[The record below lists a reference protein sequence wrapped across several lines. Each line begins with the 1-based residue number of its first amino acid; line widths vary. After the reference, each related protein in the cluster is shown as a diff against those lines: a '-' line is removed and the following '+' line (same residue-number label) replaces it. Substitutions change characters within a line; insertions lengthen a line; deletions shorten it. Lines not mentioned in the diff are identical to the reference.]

1 MPRLLAA
8 VLVLAIAAPAIA
20 ALAMAPTAMAQVAAP
35 SFVQPL
41 APSAL
46 RAVQERL
53 HAAGFYNGA
62 ADGAWNEDSQLAL
75 QRFQENRQLQPTGQ
89 LNGATAAALGL
100 SPQDLLGIGPPEQ
113 APQPQPAQSPQP
125 AQPPQPAQTPQAA
138 QQPRPIRLGA
148 AAMRNVQSRL
158 QTLGFYHGTVDG
170 LWGPAT
176 QEAIAAFQRSR
187 NLSAS
192 GRLDPATVSAMGLDP
207 YDPSRPM

>member
-8 VLVLAIAAPAIA
+8 TLVLAIAAP
-20 ALAMAPTAMAQVAAP
+20 AMAQVAAP

-53 HAAGFYNGA
+53 HAAGFYNGT
-62 ADGAWNEDSQLAL
+62 ADGAWNEDSQAAL

-100 SPQDLLGIGPPEQ
+100 SPQQLLGIGPPEQ
-113 APQPQPAQSPQP
+113 AQPSPSASSSPQQQPQAP
-125 AQPPQPAQTPQAA
+125 
-138 QQPRPIRLGA
+138 PRPIRLGP
-148 AAMRNVQSRL
+148 AAMRNVQGRL
-158 QTLGFYHGTVDG
+158 QALGFYHGAVDG

-176 QEAIAAFQRSR
+176 QEAITAFQRDHDL
-187 NLSAS
+187 NVT

>member
-8 VLVLAIAAPAIA
+8 ALVLAIAAPA
-20 ALAMAPTAMAQVAAP
+20 MVPTAMAQVAAP

-62 ADGAWNEDSQLAL
+62 TDGAWNEDSQLAL

-100 SPQDLLGIGPPEQ
+100 SPQQLLGIGAPEQ
-113 APQPQPAQSPQP
+113 PQ
-125 AQPPQPAQTPQAA
+125 QPPQQPP
-138 QQPRPIRLGA
+138 QPRPIRLGPD
-148 AAMRNVQSRL
+148 AMRNVQGRL
-158 QTLGFYHGTVDG
+158 HELGFYQGEVDG

-176 QEAIAAFQRSR
+176 QQAITELQRSR
-187 NLSAS
+187 NLTVT

-207 YDPSRPM
+207 YDPAKPMP